1 MARPTH
7 LERTA
12 VLETQVQTLQ
22 TSHESIDAKLDVL
35 MNAYTKHQTL
45 IGVFVFLATGVWA
58 GVVAFKDNII
68 GLFR

>member
-1 MARPTH
+1 MARKTH

-12 VLETQVQTLQ
+12 VLESEMQAIQAAHL
-22 TSHESIDAKLDVL
+22 SIDAKLDVL
-35 MNAYTKHQTL
+35 MTAYTKHQTL

-58 GVVAFKDNII
+58 GVVAFKDNIV